1 MSGFTS
7 LFATTFVLMAGY
19 GSIYALFAVI
29 RETFG
34 FTAWEIGLIGG
45 SGFAAGFVAQ
55 VGLSRFADRGH
66 TPVMFRVGLACS
78 GVGSLGMAWSESIE
92 GFIVSR
98 MLLGL
103 GSGAFLPA
111 VRRVLIAS
119 QPDQAG
125 ERLGWMA
132 SLEMGGFMTGPIL
145 ASLIHAQFGLQ
156 TTFGFLALGLL
167 ILAPFALRT
176 PIPTTQS
183 ARDPRAIRVLL
194 ALPAVRGVLLA
205 SLAFYLTVGL
215 FEATWA
221 VLLSDRGA
229 SQFFI
234 GATLSVFGLP
244 MLFLPPWA
252 GRLAQRHGALR
263 VAACG
268 IAVAIPCMALYG
280 VVESLIGL
288 AVIVILHSVADAF
301 TMPSLQLGIGRASP
315 PEHLASGQGLLG
327 ATGQFMAAS
336 TALVGGALYDAGG
349 PIWLFTLGSFT
360 MVPLLV
366 AAVTVGRS
374 LLRA

>member
-1 MSGFTS
+1 MSSFTA

-45 SGFAAGFVAQ
+45 AGFAAGFVAQ
-55 VGLSRFADRGH
+55 AGLSRFADRGH
-66 TPVMFRVGLACS
+66 TRAMFRVGLTCS
-78 GVGSLGMAWSESIE
+78 AAGSIGMAGSESIE
-92 GFIVSR
+92 GFIASR

-103 GSGAFLPA
+103 GSGAFVPA

-119 QPDQAG
+119 EPTRAG

-132 SLEMGGFMTGPIL
+132 SLEMGGFMAGPIV
-145 ASLIHAQFGLQ
+145 ASLIHARFGLRA
-156 TTFGFLALGLL
+156 TFALLALSLMV
-167 ILAPFALRT
+167 LAPFALRT
-176 PIPTTQS
+176 AIPTTQGV
-183 ARDPRAIRVLL
+183 RDPRALRVLL
-194 ALPAVRGVLLA
+194 GRPAVRGVLSA
-205 SLAFYLTVGL
+205 GLAFYLTVGL

-252 GRLAQRHGALR
+252 GRLAQRHGPLR
-263 VAACG
+263 VAAFG

-280 VVESLIGL
+280 FVESLAWL
-288 AVIVILHSVADAF
+288 ALVVIVHSVADAF
-301 TMPSLQLGIGRASP
+301 TMPSLQLGIARASP
-315 PEHLASGQGLLG
+315 PEHLASGQGMLG
-327 ATGQFMAAS
+327 AAGQLMAAC
-336 TALVGGALYDAGG
+336 TAFLAGALYDAGG
-349 PIWLFTLGSFT
+349 PAWLFSIGSCL

-366 AAVTVGRS
+366 GAVVLGRS